1 MIWDGAI
8 WNEYSVGLAVAFTC
22 ALIGFAALTIE
33 RDDLH
38 KLLLIDLV
46 ETASLAVIALVGTDL
61 AEALILPGLVVGIAE
76 LLALSQIYLTKEGYQ
91 HNPVKRLNI
100 EVMMISPAPVII
112 STILVVYGII
122 LSGFTGGGI
131 AGLGIV
137 FFLMSRSFTGDFH
150 VLEIA
155 SGVSWA
161 LWVSSFFVF
170 MFFPEWWYLAL
181 MGSAIGIL
189 LKVITKMS
197 LVGAMWGEPE

>member
-1 MIWDGAI
+1 M
-8 WNEYSVGLAVAFTC
+8 WNEYSIGLAVAFAC
-22 ALIGFAALTIE
+22 AFVGFAALTME

-46 ETASLAVIALVGTDL
+46 ETASLAVIALIGTDL

-76 LLALSQIYLTKEGYQ
+76 LLALSQIYITKEGYQ

-100 EVMMISPAPVII
+100 EVIVKSPAPLII

-122 LSGFTGGGI
+122 LSGFTGGAI

-137 FFLMSRSFTGDFH
+137 FLLMNRSFTGNFH
-150 VLEIA
+150 VLEMA
-155 SGVSWA
+155 SGISWA
-161 LWVSSFFVF
+161 LWVAAFFVF
-170 MFFPEWWYLAL
+170 MFLPEWWYLAL
-181 MGSAIGIL
+181 MGAAIGIL

>member
-1 MIWDGAI
+1 M
-8 WNEYSVGLAVAFTC
+8 WNEYSFGLVIAFAC
-22 ALIGFAALTIE
+22 ALIGFAALTTE

-46 ETASLAVIALVGTDL
+46 ETASLAVIALIGTDL

-76 LLALSQIYLTKEGYQ
+76 LLALSQIYLTKEGFQQ
-91 HNPVKRLNI
+91 HPVKRLNI
-100 EVMMISPAPVII
+100 EVIMISPAPVII

-122 LSGFTGGGI
+122 LSGFTGGGV

-137 FFLMSRSFTGDFH
+137 FLLMSRSFTGNFH
-150 VLEIA
+150 VLEMA
-155 SGVSWA
+155 SGISWA
-161 LWVSSFFVF
+161 LWVAAFFVF
-170 MFFPEWWYLAL
+170 MFVPEWWYLAL
-181 MGSAIGIL
+181 MGAAIGIL